1 MGDEPVREQVPAPIG
16 VADDV
21 PALEPAPRSRVRMV
35 VLAALLVVGLVGAA
49 ILGTAGW
56 RVVREKDARLST
68 PEEVAGMR
76 RDRTTQAQETAEYL
90 RAALAAGVNLDS
102 SVGAVYEDPAARDR
116 SVLFFGGTGLLLSPG
131 RKLDTVFR
139 LLADENGG
147 VAGIREVPAGRL
159 GGVMRCGRTA
169 TPDDGGDMAV
179 CGWAD
184 HGSVAAALF
193 ENRSTDDSAR
203 LLRSIRAAVQ
213 TRS

>member
-35 VLAALLVVGLVGAA
+35 VLAALLVVGLAGAA
-49 ILGTAGW
+49 ILGIAGW

-147 VAGIREVPAGRL
+147 VAGVREVPAGRL
-159 GGVMRCGRTA
+159 GGVMRCGRTT
-169 TPDDGGDMAV
+169 TPDGGGDMAV

>member
-1 MGDEPVREQVPAPIG
+1 MGDDPVRGQRPAPID
-16 VADDV
+16 VADD
-21 PALEPAPRSRVRMV
+21 EPASEPAARSRVRMV
-35 VLAALLVVGLVGAA
+35 TLAALLVIGLAGAVVLG
-49 ILGTAGW
+49 ILGW
-56 RVVREKDARLST
+56 PVLQQKDARLST
-68 PEEVAGMR
+68 PEAVAGLR

-90 RAALAAGVNLDS
+90 RAALAASVSLDG
-102 SVGAVYEDPAARDR
+102 SVGAVYEDPAAADR

-131 RKLDTVFR
+131 RKLDTVFT

-147 VAGIREVPAGRL
+147 VTGLREVPAGRL
-159 GGVMRCGRTA
+159 GGVMRCGRTT
-169 TPDDGGDMAV
+169 TPDGGGDMTV

-203 LLRSIRAAVQ
+203 LLRSIRTAVQ